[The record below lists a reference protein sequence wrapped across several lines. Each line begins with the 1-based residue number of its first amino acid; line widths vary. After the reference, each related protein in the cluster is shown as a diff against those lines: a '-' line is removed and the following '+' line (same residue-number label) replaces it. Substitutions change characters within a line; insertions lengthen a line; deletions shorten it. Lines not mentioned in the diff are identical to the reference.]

1 VLGLDGFSAIVNA
14 VRTPVLAIGGVTID
28 RMREIAA
35 AGGAGIAAIGLF
47 LDSAAEQCR
56 AVQLESIARDS
67 RKRFDTSGSR
77 S

>member
-1 VLGLDGFSAIVNA
+1 MLGLDGFSAIANG
-14 VRTPVLAIGGVTID
+14 VRAPVLAIGGVTID
-28 RMREIAA
+28 RMPDIAA

-56 AVQLESIARDS
+56 AVQLAAIVHESRE
-67 RKRFDTSGSR
+67 RFDTSGSR